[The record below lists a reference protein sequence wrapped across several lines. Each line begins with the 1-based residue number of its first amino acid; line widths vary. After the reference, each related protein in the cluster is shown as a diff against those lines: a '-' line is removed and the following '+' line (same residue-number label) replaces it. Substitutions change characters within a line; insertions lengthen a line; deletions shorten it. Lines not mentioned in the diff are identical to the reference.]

1 MTYRLMA
8 WRCATCD
15 VEVTRWQWDHE
26 GAAFCPQCHLIMAPP
41 ENLEKAAA
49 VIGDDVPGGFVL
61 NHVALKDGQPQR
73 FYSKRAAI
81 EAARAAGW
89 TRYGETPKEKRYRE
103 V

>member
-1 MTYRLMA
+1 MT
-8 WRCATCD
+8 WRCETCD
-15 VEVTRWQWDHE
+15 VEVTRWQWEHD
-26 GAAFCPQCHLIMAPP
+26 GAAYCPQCRLVMHAP
-41 ENLEKAAA
+41 LEISAPT

-61 NHVALKDGQPQR
+61 DHVAHRNGQPQV

-89 TRYGETPKEKRYRE
+89 TRYGETPKDKRHRE